1 MEIVWYGFS
10 CFRIIERGLACV
22 VTDPYDPELGLPPL
36 KLKADIVT
44 ISHDDPGHNYVK
56 AVKGYRRAIAGP
68 GEYEIG
74 GVFITAISMWK
85 SNKKTDEN
93 HGSTLFVFDFDG
105 VSVAHLGDLSHVPTQ
120 AQIENLGAVDI
131 ALVPV
136 GGGGA
141 LSSSQAS
148 EVISLIEPSLV
159 IPMQYKS
166 STETLKIETI
176 TRFLKEMGIE
186 SQDPVPVL
194 KVNRSSLSEETQV
207 ILLTPSI

>member
-10 CFRIIERGLACV
+10 CFRIMERGLASV
-22 VTDPYDPELGLPPL
+22 ITDPYGPELGLPSL

-44 ISHDDPGHNYVK
+44 MSHDDPGHNYVK
-56 AVKGYRRAIAGP
+56 AVKGCRRVIASP

-85 SNKKTDEN
+85 SNKKTEEN
-93 HGSTLFVFDFDG
+93 HESTVFVFDFNG
-105 VSVAHLGDLSHVPTQ
+105 VSVAHLGSLSHVPPQ
-120 AQIENLGAVDI
+120 AQIEDLGAVDI

-141 LSSSQAS
+141 LSSTQAS

-166 STETLKIETI
+166 STESPRIGTI

-186 SQDPVPVL
+186 SEEPVPVL
-194 KVNRSSLSEETQV
+194 RVSRSSLSEETQV
-207 ILLTPSI
+207 VLLKPSI